1 MVLQMWKKKY
11 TMILMRHSNSLKK
24 KRKGKKTNIVI
35 SKTWSFGE
43 GSAVVPEDFFVVS
56 L

>member
-1 MVLQMWKKKY
+1 MVLQRWKKKTY
-11 TMILMRHSNSLKK
+11 YDLNAALKLFKK
-24 KRKGKKTNIVI
+24 KKEREKTNIVI
-35 SKTWSFGE
+35 SKTWSFRE